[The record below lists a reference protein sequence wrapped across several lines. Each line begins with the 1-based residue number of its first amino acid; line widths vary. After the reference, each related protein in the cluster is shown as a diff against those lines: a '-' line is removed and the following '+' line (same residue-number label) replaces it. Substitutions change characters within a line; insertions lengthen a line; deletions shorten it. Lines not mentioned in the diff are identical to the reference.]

1 MPAAP
6 FDATAAAAASLI
18 VHTLEAL
25 DPAVFETLQPEDSLL
40 VQSCQRTGSSQRI
53 EETDSQG
60 KLVLSIHFD
69 QRLVYSIQADVLA
82 WDGLA
87 DYHPGR
93 ALSARA
99 LEFLNGV
106 QAQQFDDSGT
116 LVYVSP
122 QQTAGAG
129 QLPSV
134 AFQVERLFDDLDEST
149 YPSGTASSY
158 AYLPTQ
164 AVAELPAS
172 ATTALLEA
180 VFFGTALSGNLT
192 ATLYNGN
199 PAAGGTADSSAI
211 VCDPWTAAAPIV
223 AGGDTSLITSSE
235 ITFPATGSSRTVTH
249 IRFARSGPMVALD
262 VALGSTLTLPANHA
276 LRADS
281 GDISAQ
287 LEWPYGLGGGT
298 TPAELALRY
307 LFGDPTADLIGTAT
321 DVTISCYPA
330 TVVGSE
336 PLDVFTV
343 SRDNSTWDIVGDSCA
358 NATTLTG
365 TNIAPAGG
373 WAVQILV
380 ASIDGVGT
388 WFIRRERLISVGA
401 GQPVTIPTGILTAD
415 LNGI

>member
-1 MPAAP
+1 MPAP
-6 FDATAAAAASLI
+6 SFDATAAAAASLI

-25 DPAVFETLQPEDSLL
+25 DPTVLETLQPEDSLL

-60 KLVLSIHFD
+60 KLVLSIHYD

-122 QQTAGAG
+122 QQTSGAG
-129 QLPSV
+129 QLPSI
-134 AFQVERLFDDLDEST
+134 AFQVERLFDDLDEGT
-149 YPSGTASSY
+149 YPSGSATSFT
-158 AYLPTQ
+158 YLATQ
-164 AVAELPAS
+164 AVVEIPITAS
-172 ATTALLEA
+172 VALLEA
-180 VFFGTALSGNLT
+180 VFYGVAITGDLT

-199 PAAGGTADSSAI
+199 PASGGTAVSSAI
-211 VCDPWTAAAPIV
+211 VCAPWTAAAPIV
-223 AGGDTSLITSSE
+223 AGGDTALITSSE

-249 IRFARSGPMVALD
+249 IRFARSAPLVALD
-262 VALGSTLTLPANHA
+262 VALGATLTLPANHA

-287 LEWPYGLGGGT
+287 LEWPYGLSGGT

-307 LFGDPTADLIGTAT
+307 LFADPTADLIG
-321 DVTISCYPA
+321 DVGEVTISCYPA
-330 TVVGSE
+330 TIDGSL
-336 PLDVFTV
+336 PLDVFRV
-343 SRDNSTWDIVGDSCA
+343 GRDASTWDLTGDSIE
-358 NATTLTG
+358 NSTTLTG
-365 TNIAPAGG
+365 TNLAPAGG

-380 ASIDGVGT
+380 ASIEGVGT

-401 GQPVTIPTGILTAD
+401 GQPVVIPTSILIAD
-415 LNGI
+415 LNGL

>member
-1 MPAAP
+1 MPAAS
-6 FDATAAAAASLI
+6 FDATAAAAASII
-18 VHTLEAL
+18 VHTMEAL
-25 DPAVFETLQPEDSLL
+25 DPAVMETLVAEDSLL
-40 VQSCQRTGSSQRI
+40 VQSCQRSGSSQRI

-60 KLVLSIHFD
+60 NLVLSIHYD

-99 LEFLNGV
+99 LDFLNGA
-106 QAQQFDDSGT
+106 QAMQFEDSGT

-134 AFQVERLFDDLDEST
+134 AFQVERIFADLDEVT
-149 YPSGTASSY
+149 YPSGSASSFT
-158 AYLPTQ
+158 YLATQ

-180 VFFGTALSGNLT
+180 VFFGTAISGNLT

-199 PAAGGTADSSAI
+199 PAAGGTAVSSAI

-249 IRFARSGPMVALD
+249 IRFARSGPLVALD
-262 VALGSTLTLPANHA
+262 VALASTLTLPANHA

-287 LEWPYGLGGGT
+287 LEWPYGLSGGT

-307 LFGDPTADLIGTAT
+307 LFADPTADILGSAT
-321 DVTISCYPA
+321 EVTISCYPA
-330 TVVGSE
+330 TVVGSL

-343 SRDNSTWDIVGDSCA
+343 PRDGSTWDITGDTCG
-358 NATTLTG
+358 NASALTG

-380 ASIDGVGT
+380 ASIEGVGT

-401 GQPVTIPTGILTAD
+401 GQPVTIATGILGVD
-415 LNGI
+415 LNGL